1 MVGGKAKIVQDVLPF
16 FTTDG
21 NPARVRGLNTIGLRR
36 GGFHPASRAAIKRAY
51 QVLFRARL
59 PLASA
64 LAALEEV
71 DDESVA
77 HLVAF
82 IRSSRRGFT
91 REEREAPHPSEREL
105 LFKVRG

>member
-36 GGFHPASRAAIKRAY
+36 GGFPSESRAALKRAY
-51 QVLFRARL
+51 QMLFRARL

-82 IRSSRRGFT
+82 IRASRRGFT
-91 REEREAPHPSEREL
+91 REERAAPHPSEREL